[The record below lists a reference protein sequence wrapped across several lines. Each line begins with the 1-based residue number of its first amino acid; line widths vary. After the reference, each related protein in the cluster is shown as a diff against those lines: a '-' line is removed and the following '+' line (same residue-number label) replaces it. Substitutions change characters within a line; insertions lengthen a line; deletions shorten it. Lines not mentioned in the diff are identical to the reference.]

1 MEKLIRVCKKPLTV
15 SKEWYSGLLL
25 EGNSPFIVHS
35 FVIFQFLTTCLCYY
49 HTFQKDQLS
58 LEGILFCLFRAT
70 PVAYGVSQAR
80 GRIRATAVGLCHSHS
95 NTTATAAQDSSC
107 IYDLH
112 HSSGP
117 CWILNPLGKVRD
129 PICVLMDSSQIHF
142 GWAMMGTPLEGIL
155 NLFPTVLFISLPIFS
170 IFCILFYLFFGW
182 AQEYA
187 K

>member
-1 MEKLIRVCKKPLTV
+1 MFTCTDTSIMVICIYLKHLPIHICVKEGKLFIYKVLCLMEKLIRVCKKPLTV

-49 HTFQKDQLS
+49 HTSQKDQLS

-129 PICVLMDSSQIHF
+129 QICVLMDSSQIHF
-142 GWAMMGTPLEGIL
+142 G
-155 NLFPTVLFISLPIFS
+155 
-170 IFCILFYLFFGW
+170 
-182 AQEYA
+182 
-187 K
+187 